1 MIRGLEFERLRGEK
15 QNNISFFFTSLPL
28 DLLPPSSYSSYCAI
42 ILPMKYTRQRG
53 TKDILPGEISTWQ
66 FLEEKARSV
75 FGNFNY
81 AEIRTP
87 IFEQTELFMRSIGED
102 TDIVGKEMYTFTDKG
117 ERSITLRPEETAPVV
132 RAAIE
137 NNLFGRNDLV
147 KLYYIGP
154 MFRYERPQAGR
165 SRQFH
170 QAGVEVFGSSD
181 PLIDVEVIELGLRY
195 FVEIGLKA
203 LEVDVNSVG
212 CKKCR
217 PKYKEELMKYFKES
231 SGEMCDTCR
240 SRLEKNPLR
249 ILDCKEQ
256 KCQKLIEGA
265 PSTTD
270 FLCEECG
277 THFDKVKSYLNRYG
291 ISYKLNKRLVRGL
304 DYYTKTTFEIISGSL
319 GAQNAVCGGGRYDT
333 LVQEMGGKETPSI
346 GFAIGL
352 DRLVLVL
359 EDQKINV
366 PQGSR
371 LQVYIITLGDAA
383 RQKGF
388 EVLRNLRNMG
398 ISSDMDYQS
407 RSLNSQLKTADH
419 LKAQY
424 AVIIGDDE
432 LKNEIALIRNMDDK
446 TQEKAK
452 FKHIYTLIKSKDYIT
467 QEKVKFED
475 KPV

>member
-1 MIRGLEFERLRGEK
+1 
-15 QNNISFFFTSLPL
+15 
-28 DLLPPSSYSSYCAI
+28 
-42 ILPMKYTRQRG
+42 MKYTRQRG
-53 TKDILPGEISTWQ
+53 TKDILPGEIRTWQ

-75 FGNFNY
+75 FESFNY

-87 IFEQTELFMRSIGED
+87 IFEQTELFTRSIGEE

-181 PLIDVEVIELGLRY
+181 PMIDVEVIALGLRY
-195 FVEIGLKA
+195 FVEIGLKD
-203 LEVDVNSVG
+203 LEVDINSVG
-212 CKKCR
+212 CDKCR
-217 PKYKEELMKYFKES
+217 PKYKEELIKYFKGRS
-231 SGEMCDTCR
+231 AEMCDTCR
-240 SRLEKNPLR
+240 GRLEKNPLR
-249 ILDCKEQ
+249 ILDCKEE

-270 FLCEECG
+270 YLCEECG
-277 THFDKVKSYLNRYG
+277 AHFGKVRAYLDQYG
-291 ISYKLNKRLVRGL
+291 IKYKLNKRLVRGL
-304 DYYTKTTFEIISGSL
+304 DYYTKTTFEIISRSL

-333 LVQEMGGKETPSI
+333 LVQEMGGKETPAI

-352 DRLVLVL
+352 DRLIMVL
-359 EDQKINV
+359 EDQKIAV
-366 PQGSR
+366 PHGKR
-371 LQVYIITLGDAA
+371 LQVYIVTLGDAS

-388 EVLRNLRNMG
+388 EFLINLRNMG
-398 ISSDMDYQS
+398 IKADMDYQG
-407 RSLNSQLKTADH
+407 RSLNSQLKTADG
-419 LKAQY
+419 LKAQF
-424 AVIIGDDE
+424 AIIIGDDE
-432 LKNEIALIRNMDDK
+432 MNNGIALIRSMDDK

-452 FKHIYTLIKSKDYIT
+452 FEEVLRRFK
-467 QEKVKFED
+467 
-475 KPV
+475 

>member
-1 MIRGLEFERLRGEK
+1 
-15 QNNISFFFTSLPL
+15 
-28 DLLPPSSYSSYCAI
+28 
-42 ILPMKYTRQRG
+42 MKYTRQRG
-53 TKDILPGEISTWQ
+53 TKDILPGEIRTWQ
-66 FLEEKARSV
+66 FLEEKARAV
-75 FGNFNY
+75 FESFNY

-87 IFEQTELFMRSIGED
+87 IFEQTELFTRSIGEE

-181 PLIDVEVIELGLRY
+181 PMIDVEVIALGLRY
-195 FVEIGLKA
+195 FVEIGLKD
-203 LEVDVNSVG
+203 LEVDINSVG
-212 CKKCR
+212 CDKCR
-217 PKYKEELMKYFKES
+217 PKYKEELIKYFKGS
-231 SGEMCDTCR
+231 AGEMCDTCR
-240 SRLEKNPLR
+240 ARLEKNPLR
-249 ILDCKEQ
+249 ILDCKEE

-277 THFDKVKSYLNRYG
+277 AHFGKVRAYLDQYG
-291 ISYKLNKRLVRGL
+291 IKYKLNKRLVRGL
-304 DYYTKTTFEIISGSL
+304 DYYTKTTFEIISRSL

-333 LVQEMGGKETPSI
+333 LVQEMGGKETPAI

-359 EDQKINV
+359 EDQKIAV
-366 PQGSR
+366 PQGKR
-371 LQVYIITLGDAA
+371 LQVYIVTLGEAS

-388 EVLRNLRNMG
+388 EFLINLRNMG
-398 ISSDMDYQS
+398 IKADMDYQG
-407 RSLNSQLKTADH
+407 RSLNSQLKTADG
-419 LKAQY
+419 LKAQF
-424 AVIIGDDE
+424 AIIIGDDE
-432 LKNEIALIRNMDDK
+432 MNNGIALIRSMDDK
-446 TQEKAK
+446 TQEK
-452 FKHIYTLIKSKDYIT
+452 T
-467 QEKVKFED
+467 KFEEVLRRF
-475 KPV
+475 K